1 MANAASA
8 TCAWSETSEEGL
20 DGPAAP
26 RGWSAGIFEWVFE
39 RLERQERSGAI
50 GRVARKKDATV
61 FRDGPESTRSTSARE
76 RRRVRR
82 LESRVRPE
90 KKKNTGIAFAR
101 WVRGEARVLD
111 ASGTARVSSRVATP
125 RVRASLYLVA
135 GTRARAPSPRVALV
149 LCGVRV
155 PTAPGAALAFPAR
168 DDGGT
173 FFMCCSACS
182 AISSSAFP
190 RGDCTGGC

>member
-1 MANAASA
+1 M
-8 TCAWSETSEEGL
+8 
-20 DGPAAP
+20 
-26 RGWSAGIFEWVFE
+26 
-39 RLERQERSGAI
+39 
-50 GRVARKKDATV
+50 
-61 FRDGPESTRSTSARE
+61 
-76 RRRVRR
+76 
-82 LESRVRPE
+82 ESRVRPE

-155 PTAPGAALAFPAR
+155 PTAPGAALEFPGR

-190 RGDCTGGC
+190 RGDGTYGGCNPRNGANAAWYCCRNAFCSIVCDRTLMWVGAGG